1 MKKHL
6 TRITNSAFLALFVL
20 IAQSCS
26 SPSEKVSEEVGSHSQ
41 EVHKYTVE
49 IAQMKFSPSEL
60 RVEKGDSIIFVNH
73 DIVVHDVTEEK
84 TKKWKSSPLQPGES
98 WTLVVEE
105 SSDYFCSIHVVMKG
119 KIIVE

>member
-6 TRITNSAFLALFVL
+6 TLIINSAFLALFVL
-20 IAQSCS
+20 IAQSCA
-26 SPSEKVSEEVGSHSQ
+26 SPSEKNPEEVSSHNQ

-60 RVEKGDSIIFVNH
+60 RVEKGDSIVFANH
-73 DIVVHDVTEEK
+73 DIVVHDVTDEK
-84 TKKWKSSPLQPGES
+84 TKKWKSSFLQPGDS